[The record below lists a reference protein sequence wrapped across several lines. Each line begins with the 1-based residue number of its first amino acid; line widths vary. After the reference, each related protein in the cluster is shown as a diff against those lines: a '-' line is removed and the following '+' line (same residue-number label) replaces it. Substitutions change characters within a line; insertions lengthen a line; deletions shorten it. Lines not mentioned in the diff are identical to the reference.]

1 MAEQPPQQS
10 AERMKAP
17 FPTPPPF
24 YQHFTKDNLRSLRRL
39 RKEAGVP
46 TNPSHTDNI
55 ISHPDLDLLA
65 LPPELRYLIPP
76 PPPADPTIHTF
87 GFARS
92 LAAPPPTLT
101 DLPGI
106 ARLYPSHPS
115 VLLNPQ
121 AHLISLARTQLTSFL
136 TLIGNLSQNPAE
148 GWEEETKEIEE
159 VTLNMLDLV
168 NRYRP
173 HQARETLILAME
185 ERVRRMRAETE
196 DIGRLKGRVR
206 EVMAGL
212 QEECAKRSGRVE
224 GLGVKMQGKDG
235 EEAGGEVGRRKAR
248 QRVAWAALDE
258 VGMGEGR

>member
-1 MAEQPPQQS
+1 MAEQSQQQP
-10 AERMKAP
+10 AERPKAP

-39 RKEAGVP
+39 RKDAGVP
-46 TNPSHTDNI
+46 TNPSHTDNNTP
-55 ISHPDLDLLA
+55 HPDFDLLA

-76 PPPADPTIHTF
+76 PPPTDPTIHTF
-87 GFARS
+87 GFAHC

-101 DLPGI
+101 DLPDI
-106 ARLYPSHPS
+106 TRLYPSHPS

-159 VTLNMLDLV
+159 VTFNMLDLV

-196 DIGRLKGRVR
+196 EIGRLKGRVR

-212 QEECAKRSGRVE
+212 QEEGTSRSGGVE
-224 GLGVKMQGKDG
+224 GLGIDTRGKGSD
-235 EEAGGEVGRRKAR
+235 EANGEVGRRKAR
-248 QRVAWAALDE
+248 QRAAWATLDG
-258 VGMGEGR
+258 VGMGEDR

>member
-76 PPPADPTIHTF
+76 PPPTDPTIHTF

-101 DLPGI
+101 DLPDI
-106 ARLYPSHPS
+106 TRLYPSHPS

-206 EVMAGL
+206 KVMAGL
-212 QEECAKRSGRVE
+212 QEEGAKRSGRVE
-224 GLGVKMQGKDG
+224 GLGVKMQGKGG

-248 QRVAWAALDE
+248 QRAAWAALDE

>member
-10 AERMKAP
+10 AERMKAS

-39 RKEAGVP
+39 RKEASIP
-46 TNPSHTDNI
+46 TNPSHTDDT
-55 ISHPDLDLLA
+55 SHPDLDLLA

-76 PPPADPTIHTF
+76 PPPPDPTIHTF

-92 LAAPPPTLT
+92 LAAPPPLLT
-101 DLPGI
+101 DLPDI

-159 VTLNMLDLV
+159 VTFNMLDLV

-185 ERVRRMRAETE
+185 ERVGRMRAETE

-212 QEECAKRSGRVE
+212 QEEGAVTGGRVE
-224 GLGVKMQGKDG
+224 GFGVEVRRKGDD
-235 EEAGGEVGRRKAR
+235 EEGGEVGRRKAR
-248 QRVAWAALDE
+248 QRAAWAALDG
-258 VGMGEGR
+258 VGMGEGG

>member
-1 MAEQPPQQS
+1 
-10 AERMKAP
+10 MKAP

-24 YQHFTKDNLRSLRRL
+24 YKHFTKDNLTLLRRL
-39 RKEAGVP
+39 RKEAGIS
-46 TNPSHTDNI
+46 TDRSHTDDGP
-55 ISHPDLDLLA
+55 HPDLDILS

-76 PPPADPTIHTF
+76 PPPTELTMHTF
-87 GFARS
+87 GFPRS

-106 ARLYPSHPS
+106 TRLYPSHPS

-121 AHLISLARTQLTSFL
+121 AHLISLARTQLTTFL

-148 GWEEETKEIEE
+148 GWEDETKDIEE

-185 ERVRRMRAETE
+185 ERVRRMRGEVE
-196 DIGRLKGRVR
+196 EIRRLKGRVG

-212 QEECAKRSGRVE
+212 QDAGSNGDEGLE
-224 GLGVKMQGKDG
+224 GLGADARGRGDD
-235 EEAGGEVGRRKAR
+235 EADGEVGRRKAR
-248 QRVAWAALDE
+248 QRVAWAALE
-258 VGMGEGR
+258 ETALGEGG